1 MALQDGSTEGSF
13 DSSVPR
19 LQDMVGGKRGGIDQM
34 GGPAMPFC
42 GVFQPKLI
50 DFTEEL
56 SSGFSSKSL
65 FIPVNW
71 RLS

>member
-1 MALQDGSTEGSF
+1 
-13 DSSVPR
+13 
-19 LQDMVGGKRGGIDQM
+19 MVGKRGGIDQM

-50 DFTEEL
+50 DLIGE